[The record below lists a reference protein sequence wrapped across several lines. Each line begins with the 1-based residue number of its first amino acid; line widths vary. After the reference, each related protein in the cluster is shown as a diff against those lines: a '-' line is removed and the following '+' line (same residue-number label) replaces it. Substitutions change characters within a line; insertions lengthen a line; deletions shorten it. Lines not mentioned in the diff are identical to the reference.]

1 MQEIDLEAEKKEIL
15 RRYKKL
21 LRSAKRVKGKVDSK
35 RIRKAFDLALDAHS
49 HMRRKSGEPYIYH
62 PIEVAQ
68 ICAEEI
74 GLGTTSIICAL
85 LHDTVEDTD
94 VTLEDLDQMFGPKVA
109 NIVDGLTKLSGVI
122 DHNDPNASMQAEN
135 FRKMFLTLSDD
146 MRVILIKLADRLH
159 NMRTMEFMPR
169 NKQLKISYETLEI
182 YAPLAHRLGLN
193 TVKQDLESLGLR
205 YTETELYNEIQ
216 DKLKKGEKGRTR
228 FINKF
233 SLPVITELDSHGF
246 EFDIKGR
253 PKSIYS
259 IYNKIKNKGVKFE
272 EIYDLFAIR
281 IILDSEPE
289 NEKSDCWKVYSVVT
303 DLYTPRPDRL
313 RDWISTPKA
322 NGYESLHTTVMG
334 PNGQW
339 VEVQIRS
346 KRMNDI
352 AERGLAAHW
361 KYKANDENYKES
373 QIDDWVKKVTELLE
387 DPSPGALDFIDDFKM
402 NVFSDDVYCFTP
414 KGELKRL
421 PKGAS
426 ALDFA
431 FEIHSQVGSLCIG
444 AKVNHKLVP
453 LGYKLHS
460 GEQLEIIT
468 SKKQKPKED
477 WLKLVVTAKAK
488 SAIKDYLK
496 KEKRELSF
504 EGKEIFFEDL
514 RKLKITGSE
523 RIINGLMKF
532 LKLPNVHELYYR
544 AAMGNI
550 DKKRIK
556 KFLEWEVQQNAK
568 KQEPEK
574 ENDIVK
580 SNMIGSKQTLLIGD
594 GTQELDYTLSSCC
607 NAIPGDEVFGF
618 ITINQGIKIHKS
630 NCPNAK
636 NLMSKFA
643 YRTIKAQWSNQ
654 ELVEFRADI
663 ILSGVDNMG
672 IVNKVTS
679 ILSNE
684 QEVNIK
690 EMNFKTDD
698 GVFEGSIGLLVH
710 DTYHL
715 NHLIGKL
722 NMVDGINKVERSY

>member
-684 QEVNIK
+684 QEVDIK

>member
-1 MQEIDLEAEKKEIL
+1 
-15 RRYKKL
+15 
-21 LRSAKRVKGKVDSK
+21 
-35 RIRKAFDLALDAHS
+35 
-49 HMRRKSGEPYIYH
+49 
-62 PIEVAQ
+62 
-68 ICAEEI
+68 
-74 GLGTTSIICAL
+74 
-85 LHDTVEDTD
+85 
-94 VTLEDLDQMFGPKVA
+94 
-109 NIVDGLTKLSGVI
+109 
-122 DHNDPNASMQAEN
+122 
-135 FRKMFLTLSDD
+135 
-146 MRVILIKLADRLH
+146 
-159 NMRTMEFMPR
+159 
-169 NKQLKISYETLEI
+169 
-182 YAPLAHRLGLN
+182 
-193 TVKQDLESLGLR
+193 
-205 YTETELYNEIQ
+205 
-216 DKLKKGEKGRTR
+216 
-228 FINKF
+228 
-233 SLPVITELDSHGF
+233 
-246 EFDIKGR
+246 
-253 PKSIYS
+253 
-259 IYNKIKNKGVKFE
+259 
-272 EIYDLFAIR
+272 
-281 IILDSEPE
+281 
-289 NEKSDCWKVYSVVT
+289 VVT

>member
-313 RDWISTPKA
+313 SDWISTPKA